1 MKLAIISGSHRPAS
15 ESGRVARYL
24 QSRADALFTGGA
36 AVIDLGRAPLPLW
49 DEDAPL
55 PSEPWAASF
64 GPISAILAAAD
75 ALVVVAPEWN
85 GMVPAALK
93 NLFLLCMRGELAHK
107 PGLIVAVSSSRG
119 GAYPVAE
126 LRMSSY
132 KNTRLCYIP
141 EQIILREIGGLLHGD
156 APASEDDAYLR
167 GRIDY
172 ALGLLHR
179 YAAALRLVRESGA
192 IDHAA
197 YPNGM

>member
-1 MKLAIISGSHRPAS
+1 MKLAIVSGSHRPNS

-24 QSRADALFTGGA
+24 QGRAAAPFPGGA
-36 AVIDLGRAPLPLW
+36 EVIDLGRTPLPFW
-49 DEDAPL
+49 DEDAPA
-55 PSEPWAASF
+55 PSERWAEAF
-64 GPISAILAAAD
+64 GPVSAILREAD
-75 ALVVVAPEWN
+75 AIVVVAPEWH

-93 NLFLLCMRGELAHK
+93 NLFLLSTGGQLAHK
-107 PGLIVAVSSSRG
+107 PGLIVTVSSSLG

-141 EQIILREIGGLLHGD
+141 EQIVLRGVNGLLHGD

-172 ALGLLHR
+172 ALGLLHH
-179 YAAALRLVRESGA
+179 YAAALRLVRASGA
-192 IDHAA
+192 IDHRT